1 MSLRP
6 RSIGAASLLVCLLVT
21 GLWAPS
27 TIRAATILTVP
38 GDYATIQAA
47 VDAAVP
53 GDTVRVSPGTY
64 AGQVSL
70 ENKVITIESVAGP
83 ATTIIQGVGNTHAV
97 YLGATAGGSPVL
109 RGFTIRDAVQGGL
122 ITSGGTP
129 LIEGNWIIDNRSCG
143 GGPGIETVGSG
154 GIIRGNWIARNQQ
167 GGCSGGPGGGGIYV
181 RGGNVTIEDNVIEDN
196 RNTSGGGIGIT
207 GDAIV
212 QRNIIRRNTA
222 LDSGGGG
229 ISIVNQANPTVAN
242 NLIADN
248 HGPVGGGLYALVM
261 FGITGPTIINNTFV
275 GNTASA
281 GAAVYMTGFHA
292 TARIENNVMVGAT
305 SGATV
310 DCQDLYVPTPPIISH
325 NDVTNDSGSAYTAA
339 CGSTTG
345 SNGNV
350 SVNPRFVDPLAGD
363 YHLRADSPLIDAGS
377 DTFAPTIDFDGD
389 ARPHDGDEDGTATAD
404 IGYDEAVDPILLVPR
419 TLAFDDSVATVPGP
433 TLPIAFTNLG
443 DGAVSVTSVAKG
455 GPDAADFA
463 ITANTCSGATMPAGA
478 SCSVSVRFSPSDI
491 GERTATLTIVGP
503 GLVGSRTIA
512 LIGTGLDP
520 VLVTP
525 GSLAFGNVSLGT
537 TSDPSTVSVFD
548 YGDAPMPVSS
558 VAIDGADAADFAI
571 AAEDCTGTPI
581 PVAMACAL
589 SVTFSPSAL
598 GARSAVLT
606 ITGPAP
612 IGARTVA
619 LTGTGVV
626 PVSGVVWG
634 GTAFAGPA
642 YTWNAGS
649 ALGTTTQ
656 AGAQRLHLAY
666 ATHRIGSKW
675 AADAGPY
682 AGIYYTRAVSGATW
696 STPFRVNPTAQHAER
711 VGLAAS
717 GTRVYVTWVTQTK
730 VARYSGTAPRVLYV
744 RTNTNHGAA
753 TSWKTALRLTG
764 TTGRVDYPTIAAT
777 GSDVH
782 IAYTDAV
789 TGTVK
794 VATSRNAGTTWTTRS
809 IGTATTLTTD
819 GRSGVPSVAAF
830 GATVAVVWIAD
841 PAGTIKG
848 RVSLDH
854 GTTWGPIETIG
865 ATPLGFASVAVRGTR
880 IAVAWSTLDD
890 VVVRQR
896 SGGTWGAPMAIASL
910 APGGDPVPYAPMVV
924 LQDPDRVG
932 VAWSEE
938 LDAASRSN
946 LRWTE
951 STDGGA
957 TWYQTQTIATT
968 STTRGY
974 NDWASVI
981 WPTAG
986 ARSVVWNGWTAN
998 SSAFRLFFRKGAGTP
1013 TGVTVAAA
1021 EWTPSSGPGLSTDG
1035 TQRVPGGPVRGP
1047 TRVVR

>member
-6 RSIGAASLLVCLLVT
+6 RSIGAASLLVCLLAGALASPHT
-21 GLWAPS
+21 
-27 TIRAATILTVP
+27 TRAAIVISVP
-38 GDYATIQAA
+38 GDQPTIQGAI
-47 VDAAVP
+47 DAASD
-53 GDTVRVSPGTY
+53 GDTIRVSPGTY
-64 AGQVSL
+64 WELIDTHS
-70 ENKVITIESVAGP
+70 KRITLESVSGP
-83 ATTIIQGVGNTHAV
+83 AATIINANGTGTAV
-97 YLGATAGGSPVL
+97 KVDASPGQIPVV
-109 RGFTIRDAVQGGL
+109 RGFTIKGG
-122 ITSGGTP
+122 GGPGDGGGVIVTGGP
-129 LIEGNWIIDNRSCG
+129 ALIEDNWIIDNAGC
-143 GGPGIETVGSG
+143 IAG
-154 GIIRGNWIARNQQ
+154 GIGAYASAATIRDNRIASNTQW
-167 GGCSGGPGGGGIYV
+167 CADGGGIFIGAAGTV
-181 RGGNVTIEDNVIEDN
+181 HVIGNTIEDNSSG
-196 RNTSGGGIGIT
+196 SGGGIGMNAAGAPVII
-207 GDAIV
+207 GNV
-212 QRNIIRRNTA
+212 IRRNHATGE
-222 LDSGGGG
+222 GGGLSLG
-229 ISIVNQANPTVAN
+229 NLSDATITN
-242 NLIADN
+242 NLIVDN
-248 HGPVGGGLYALVM
+248 DAFRGGAMAALVPM
-261 FGITGPTIINNTFV
+261 GAVGPTMVNNTLA
-275 GNTASA
+275 GNTATE
-281 GAAVYMTGFHA
+281 GAALYLSGFHA
-292 TARIENNVMVGAT
+292 GSRFANNIIVGAT
-305 SGATV
+305 TSKTIECTG
-310 DCQDLYVPTPPIISH
+310 LYDPTPPIFDH
-325 NDVTNDSGSAYTAA
+325 NDIDNATGSELSAA
-339 CGSTTG
+339 CGTPIGT
-345 SNGNV
+345 NGNV
-350 SVNPRFVDPLAGD
+350 SIAPGFVDPTVGD
-363 YHLRADSPLIDAGS
+363 YHLRADSPLIDAG
-377 DTFAPTIDFDGD
+377 TNTGAPATDFDGD
-389 ARPHDGDEDGTATAD
+389 ARPHDGDESGSAVAD
-404 IGYDEAVDPILLVPR
+404 VGYDEAIDPILIDPPAVHFPD
-419 TLAFDDSVATVPGP
+419 TGVAVAGAPVALTVR
-433 TLPIAFTNLG
+433 NLG
-443 DGAVSVTSVAKG
+443 STGASITSVALG
-455 GPDAADFA
+455 GPDAADIA
-463 ITANTCSGATMPAGA
+463 IPTNTCSGTAIAIGG
-478 SCSVSVRFSPSDI
+478 SCSISLRFTPAEL
-491 GERTATLTIVGP
+491 GERAANLTI
-503 GLVGSRTIA
+503 I
-512 LIGTGLDP
+512 
-520 VLVTP
+520 
-525 GSLAFGNVSLGT
+525 
-537 TSDPSTVSVFD
+537 
-548 YGDAPMPVSS
+548 
-558 VAIDGADAADFAI
+558 
-571 AAEDCTGTPI
+571 
-581 PVAMACAL
+581 
-589 SVTFSPSAL
+589 
-598 GARSAVLT
+598 
-606 ITGPAP
+606 GPAP
-612 IGARTVA
+612 IGTRVVQ
-619 LTGTGVV
+619 LSGRGVV
-626 PVSGVVWG
+626 PVSGVIWG

-656 AGAQRLHLAY
+656 SGAQRLHLAY

-696 STPFRVNPTAQHAER
+696 STPFRVNPTTQHAER

-717 GTRVYVTWVTQTK
+717 GSRVYVTWVTQTK

-782 IAYTDAV
+782 VAYTDAV

-1035 TQRVPGGPVRGP
+1035 TQRVPGGPGRGP